1 MQVVARVKV
10 VRESLGVV
18 VTADGFVEIDA
29 TVEIGGGSQPFVECR
44 ADDVAVFVVGAP
56 AVNREERAA
65 VNLEAEFAGMRH
77 VKRTHSVDEVVC
89 RGHVAPGAELV
100 DFDTD
105 RMDDVVDAVLHDDRT
120 GACNVHFDGEA
131 RSAFETVGG
140 VGDAAVFAQNACAAN
155 GAPDDGDVVESF
167 AGATE
172 REVIGPVL
180 RRDGIAKADER
191 EVLFFGENVNRVE
204 KVNPV
209 CFTREVVGECFV
221 FCKIAV
227 AVLAARKRARNCCT
241 GVHLCEICEVHA
253 YVKCFACGHVECD
266 FVA

>member
-1 MQVVARVKV
+1 MVARVKV

-18 VTADGFVEIDA
+18 VAADGFVEIDA
-29 TVEIGGGSQPFVECR
+29 TVEIGGGSQPFVECG

-65 VNLEAEFAGMRH
+65 VNFETEFAGMRH
-77 VKRTHSVDEVVC
+77 VKRTHSVDEIVC
-89 RGHVAPGAELV
+89 RGHVAPRAEFV

-105 RMDDVVDAVLHDDRT
+105 RMDDVVDAVLHDDRA

-209 CFTREVVGECFV
+209 CFTC
-221 FCKIAV
+221 
-227 AVLAARKRARNCCT
+227 
-241 GVHLCEICEVHA
+241 
-253 YVKCFACGHVECD
+253 
-266 FVA
+266 